1 MKSRRIPMVGLN
13 LLGCYQTK
21 IQVEIMIKH
30 QEIKLISSTAHREFA
45 EVSNDLKLLNKDLFD
60 LNTKI
65 SAAFDFVQVLNIEHG
80 KAKKFFYSNCVS
92 FF

>member
-1 MKSRRIPMVGLN
+1 
-13 LLGCYQTK
+13 
-21 IQVEIMIKH
+21 MIKQ
-30 QEIKLISSTAHREFA
+30 QEIKLISSTAHSEFT
-45 EVSNDLKLLNKDLFD
+45 EVNNDLKLLNKDLFD

-80 KAKKFFYSNCVS
+80 KEKKIFYCNCVS